1 MLGNWRYLLI
11 GLLCCAAVCS
21 VGTEGQSSSA
31 PVATSHSG
39 MLEGKR
45 LDSTGT
51 SAAFLGI
58 PYALPPV
65 GELRWRPPQPIAKW
79 NGVRKATE
87 FSGACPQLP
96 ARWFPTIAWG
106 ENCLYLNVWTPD
118 PSAGKKFPVL
128 VFFHGGSNTQGYG
141 QMVPLGPTF
150 VQRGLVVVSF
160 NYRLGPFGFMAHPAL
175 TAESEH
181 HSSGNYG
188 LLDQLLALRW
198 VRDNIAAFGGD
209 PDRVTAM
216 GQSAGAVDIC
226 LLMASPMA
234 GKLFRA
240 AILES
245 GECQSVFNE
254 DIHMPIPYNSINGT
268 GEQSGERLAKDL
280 GVANDSNVSAK
291 LRLLSANEILK
302 AWSKDKRVGF
312 GAIVDGWVIPQQPAK
327 IFAEGRQLHIPVLVG
342 SNADEATV
350 FGHGGPKTLSEF
362 RKYLSEDTGAHAA
375 EESRL
380 YPTTVDADV
389 PQQYLRLQSDAF
401 AYGAYSMAKA
411 MSRVGARAY
420 LYNFT
425 FTETG
430 KRTEL
435 GAYHGEELNF
445 LSNTFPETWGHSS
458 DDDKFG
464 ETLRSYWTQF
474 IKTGDPNAAG
484 LPKWA
489 AYNERSNEWLEL
501 GRTIRESPVA
511 ARVRRVEGIMLE
523 VLGDTAKAAN
533 KGPSILPM
541 DSSSVAGTRQ
551 PAH

>member
-21 VGTEGQSSSA
+21 VGTKGQSSSP
-31 PVATSHSG
+31 PVATSQSG

-45 LDSTGT
+45 FDSTGT
-51 SAAFLGI
+51 TAAFLGI

-65 GELRWRPPQPIAKW
+65 GELRWRPPQPIGKW

-226 LLMASPMA
+226 LLVASPMA
-234 GKLFRA
+234 AKLFRA

-254 DIHMPIPYNSINGT
+254 DIRMPIPYNSINGT

-291 LRLLSANEILK
+291 LRLLSANEILE

-327 IFAEGRQLHIPVLVG
+327 IFAEGQQLHVPVLVG

-430 KRTEL
+430 KRTDL

-511 ARVRRVEGIMLE
+511 ARVRSVEGIMLE

-541 DSSSVAGTRQ
+541 DSSSVAGTRR

>member
-1 MLGNWRYLLI
+1 
-11 GLLCCAAVCS
+11 
-21 VGTEGQSSSA
+21 
-31 PVATSHSG
+31 
-39 MLEGKR
+39 
-45 LDSTGT
+45 
-51 SAAFLGI
+51 
-58 PYALPPV
+58 
-65 GELRWRPPQPIAKW
+65 
-79 NGVRKATE
+79 
-87 FSGACPQLP
+87 
-96 ARWFPTIAWG
+96 
-106 ENCLYLNVWTPD
+106 
-118 PSAGKKFPVL
+118 
-128 VFFHGGSNTQGYG
+128 
-141 QMVPLGPTF
+141 
-150 VQRGLVVVSF
+150 
-160 NYRLGPFGFMAHPAL
+160 
-175 TAESEH
+175 
-181 HSSGNYG
+181 
-188 LLDQLLALRW
+188 LALRW
-198 VRDNIAAFGGD
+198 VRDNIAGFGGD

-234 GKLFRA
+234 AKLFRA

-254 DIHMPIPYNSINGT
+254 DIRMPIPYNSINGT
-268 GEQSGERLAKDL
+268 GEQSGELLAKDL
-280 GVANDSNVSAK
+280 GAANDSNAPTK
-291 LRLLSANEILK
+291 LRQIPANEILE

-327 IFAEGRQLHIPVLVG
+327 TFAEGRQLHIPVLVG
-342 SNADEATV
+342 SNVDEATV

-380 YPTTVDADV
+380 YPTTEDADV
-389 PQQYLRLQSDAF
+389 PHQYLRLQSDAF

-411 MSRVGARAY
+411 MNHAGARAY

-430 KRTEL
+430 KRAEL

-464 ETLRSYWTQF
+464 ETLRSYWARF
-474 IKTGDPNAAG
+474 VETGDPNASG
-484 LPKWA
+484 LPRWA
-489 AYNERSNEWLEL
+489 AYNERSDEWMEL
-501 GRTIRESPVA
+501 GRTIRETPVA

-523 VLGDTAKAAN
+523 VLGDTAKTAN
-533 KGPSILPM
+533 KDPRSLPTH
-541 DSSSVAGTRQ
+541 SSSVGTRR